1 VLSVEYDD
9 DGFWP
14 LAADGFGRSL
24 VPADAAGDPDRPE
37 SWRASAAAGGSPG
50 AADPQPAVRGGVV
63 VNEVLARAAAPL
75 EGAVELYNPTSA
87 AVNIGGWYLSDRRDD
102 EASLRKH
109 RIAAGASVP
118 AGGYLVIYE
127 QQFNASPGSPGSFA
141 LDPRGGGVYLA
152 AADGAGNLTGYIT
165 GAEFG
170 AAEPGVSSGTHLNS
184 AGRRDFVPLSERSFG
199 ADSAASVEEFRGGKG
214 KVNALPRVGPVVLN
228 ELAYHPPEGEEEF
241 VELNNLSAEAVPLH
255 DAALG
260 RGWRVEGVLN
270 AAGVESFEFS
280 AGAEIPARGY
290 LLLVA
295 VDPAAFRSRYGIPVS
310 VPVHGPYGGALDNG
324 GEWVRLERPLGFGV
338 GEVSYAPV
346 DAVRY
351 NDRLPW
357 AEEPDGGGAT
367 LERVAASLYGNDALN
382 WDASRVAGGTPGGLN
397 SVSEPGE
404 NQPPVAFFGAE
415 PPSGPAPLLVR
426 LDASASFDPDG
437 SIASYEWDFGDG
449 RSGAGRTLSH
459 EYTAAGTYTVVLR
472 VTDDRGARSAASR
485 LVMAEEAPVGGGQLP
500 GDVTQDGLLD
510 ISDAA
515 AVLGHLF
522 LGTPPAMPCAG
533 GTIENPG
540 NLALADSNGDGG
552 IDIADAV
559 YVLVHLFL
567 GGEPPALGTQCVRIA
582 GCPEVC
588 SQ

>member
-1 VLSVEYDD
+1 
-9 DGFWP
+9 
-14 LAADGFGRSL
+14 
-24 VPADAAGDPDRPE
+24 
-37 SWRASAAAGGSPG
+37 
-50 AADPQPAVRGGVV
+50 VRGGVA
-63 VNEVLARAAAPL
+63 VNEALARAAAPL
-75 EGAVELYNPTSA
+75 ESAVELYNPTST
-87 AVNIGGWYLSDRRDD
+87 AVHIGGWYLSDRRDD
-102 EASLRKH
+102 EPSLKKH
-109 RIAAGASVP
+109 RIASGSSVP
-118 AGGYLVIYE
+118 PGGYLVIDAR
-127 QQFNASPGSPGSFA
+127 QFNASPGSPGSFA

-152 AADGAGNLTGYIT
+152 SADGAGNLTGVIT

-170 AAEPGVSSGTHLNS
+170 ASEPGESWGTHLNS
-184 AGRRDFVPLSERSFG
+184 AGRRDFVPLSAPSLG
-199 ADSAASVEEFRGGKG
+199 SA
-214 KVNALPRVGPVVLN
+214 NALPRVGPVALN
-228 ELAYHPPEGEEEF
+228 ELQYHPPEGEEEF
-241 VELNNLSAEAVPLH
+241 VELTNASGEAVALH

-260 RGWRVEGVLN
+260 RGWRVDGVLD
-270 AAGVESFEFS
+270 AAGVDSFEFA

-295 VDPAAFRSRYGIPVS
+295 VDPAAFRSRYGIPAA
-310 VPVHGPYGGALDNG
+310 VPIHGPYGGALENG
-324 GEWVRLERPLGFGV
+324 GEWVRLERPLGFGP
-338 GEVSYAPV
+338 GEASYAPV

-357 AEEPDGGGAT
+357 AEEPDGGGPS
-367 LERVAASLYGNDALN
+367 LERVAASQYGNDSLN
-382 WDASRVAGGTPGGLN
+382 WDASRVAGGTPGALN

-404 NQPPVAFFGAE
+404 NQPPVALFGVE

-449 RSGAGRTLSH
+449 RSGAGRALSH

-472 VTDDRGARSAASR
+472 VTDDGGARSAASR
-485 LVMAEEAPVGGGQLP
+485 LVAAEEPPPGGGQIP

-515 AVLGHLF
+515 SVLGHLF
-522 LGTPPAMPCAG
+522 LGSPPEMPCEG
-533 GTIENPG
+533 GTIEHPG

-567 GGEPPALGTQCVRIA
+567 GGDPPALGAQCVRIID
-582 GCPEVC
+582 CPEVC
-588 SQ
+588 Q